1 MILVFDLDD
10 TLYDEIAFVYSGF
23 SAVSKY
29 LSLQFNLNEKKIL
42 ISLKEQVEKYS
53 TSPQL
58 Y

>member
-10 TLYDEIAFVYSGF
+10 TLYDEITFVYSGF

-42 ISLKEQVEKYS
+42 ISLK
-53 TSPQL
+53 T
-58 Y
+58 